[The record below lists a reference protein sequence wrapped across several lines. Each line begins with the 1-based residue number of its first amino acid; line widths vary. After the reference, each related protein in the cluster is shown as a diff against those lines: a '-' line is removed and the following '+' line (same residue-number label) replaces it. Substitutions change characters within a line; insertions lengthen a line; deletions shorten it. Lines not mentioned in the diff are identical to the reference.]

1 MDKILVWLLLI
12 YPDVGDSEPFR
23 KIPFMSLDRCKYI
36 SKQILYPARAV
47 CVPTIVSNKTRTW
60 DG

>member
-1 MDKILVWLLLI
+1 MWLLLI

-36 SKQILYPARAV
+36 SKQISYPAHAV